1 MQVRELSK
9 ELNITN
15 KDLITFLK
23 NDDYNVTS
31 HMQKLTD
38 DMVDKA
44 RAFFKNTEENK
55 DNEIKTE
62 SDNQPT
68 KKLEEYTP
76 RKISPDEM
84 IPCKSIVPWKLNE
97 LSVDKRTVYHWEYF
111 GDIDYIKYSDLQS
124 MRTKDIIRK
133 PLIIIEDPDIC
144 YSWRRDLGDL
154 YSRYAGIEY
163 PEDFFE
169 LSDEDF
175 QKILTDSPKILK
187 EVIAITARVM
197 INNENYPS
205 LNKIILIDNILGT
218 CLKEFI

>member
-44 RAFFKNTEENK
+44 RAFFKNTEEKK
-55 DNEIKTE
+55 DDEIKTE
-62 SDNQPT
+62 SDNQPV

-76 RKISPDEM
+76 RNISPDEM

-111 GDIDYIKYSDLQS
+111 GDVDYIKYSDLQS

-187 EVIAITARVM
+187 DVIAITARVM